1 MTESRY
7 ASLSR
12 DELAVLVPELLLIGH
27 MIDRSG
33 MAWCIQEFG
42 REGMLEIAIE
52 EWAGASPIYAR
63 RMQRALGFVGD
74 DVPTIFKGIQ
84 FDIGS
89 PPQFMDFRFTVHD
102 RWHGEFE
109 LASCGALLDVEPLG
123 EDYVFGMCHTIE
135 DPTFDATAVATNVQ
149 AQCRPVHRPPRTPA
163 DRSPHCCWT
172 VIIDESYPPAQ
183 PIPALA
189 VISQTRAAT
198 WELGDIDRSDEGLAD
213 YTGPLLSDVDFT
225 AFSHSALVR
234 LADEVCLQMHLLYL
248 SFALAVQTRAG
259 DKADLAA
266 SVGRRQLTGLAG
278 LAAMRIKNA
287 LRLPDDIGGALR
299 TFELH
304 PLLNPVGYV
313 QSGIAEGRLA
323 VRRSPAHDDGAWIAL
338 CSPESTNPLQAIATA
353 VNPHLR
359 VAVEGS
365 ETDWTLQLSES
376 DTAATELPEVMVTK
390 VSGGANFVFR
400 NRKSL
405 PLTVV

>member
-42 REGMLEIAIE
+42 REEMLQIAIE
-52 EWAGASPIYAR
+52 EWAGSSPVYTQ
-63 RMQRALGFVGD
+63 RMQRALGYVGD
-74 DVPTIFKGIQ
+74 DVPTIFKGLQ

-102 RWHGEFE
+102 RWNGEFE
-109 LASCGALLDVEPLG
+109 LASCGALLDVEPMG

-135 DPTFDATAVATNVQ
+135 DPTFDATAVATNVK

-163 DRSPHCCWT
+163 DRQPHCCWT
-172 VIIDESYPPAQ
+172 VIIDESYPDAQ

-189 VISQTRAAT
+189 VISETNAAT
-198 WELGDIDRSDEGLAD
+198 WQLGEIDPADEGLSD

-234 LADEVCLQMHLLYL
+234 MADEVCLQMHLLYL
-248 SFALAVQTRAG
+248 SFALAVRAR
-259 DKADLAA
+259 ADTDELAV

-278 LAAMRIKNA
+278 LGAMRIKNA
-287 LRLPDDIGGALR
+287 MRLSDDIAGALR

-304 PLLNPVGYV
+304 PLLNPAGYV
-313 QSGIAEGRLA
+313 RAEIAEDRIA
-323 VRRSPAHDDGAWIAL
+323 VHRSAAHDDGAWISL
-338 CSPESTNPLQAIATA
+338 CSPAAVNPLQAIATA
-353 VNPHLR
+353 VNPLLR
-359 VAVEGS
+359 VSVEGS
-365 ETDWTLQLSES
+365 DDEWTAQLTQTDTE
-376 DTAATELPEVMVTK
+376 AKELPEVMVTK
-390 VSGGANFVFR
+390 VSGGATFQFR
-400 NRKSL
+400 TRKSL

>member
-42 REGMLEIAIE
+42 REEMLQIAIE
-52 EWAGASPIYAR
+52 EWAGSSPVYTQ
-63 RMQRALGFVGD
+63 RMQRALGYVGD
-74 DVPTIFKGIQ
+74 DVPTIFKGLQ

-102 RWHGEFE
+102 RWNGEFE
-109 LASCGALLDVEPLG
+109 LASCGALLDVEPMG

-135 DPTFDATAVATNVQ
+135 DPTFDATAVATNVK

-163 DRSPHCCWT
+163 DRQPHCCWT
-172 VIIDESYPPAQ
+172 VIIDESYPDAQ

-189 VISQTRAAT
+189 VISETNAAT
-198 WELGDIDRSDEGLAD
+198 WQLGEIDPADEGLSD

-234 LADEVCLQMHLLYL
+234 MADEVCLQMHLLYL
-248 SFALAVQTRAG
+248 SFALAVRAR
-259 DKADLAA
+259 ADTDELAV

-278 LAAMRIKNA
+278 LGAMRIKNA
-287 LRLPDDIGGALR
+287 MRLSDDIAGALR

-304 PLLNPVGYV
+304 PLLNPAGYV
-313 QSGIAEGRLA
+313 RAEIAEDRIA
-323 VRRSPAHDDGAWIAL
+323 VHRSAAHDDGAWISL
-338 CSPESTNPLQAIATA
+338 CSPAAVNPLQAIATA
-353 VNPHLR
+353 VNPLLR
-359 VAVEGS
+359 VSVEGS
-365 ETDWTLQLSES
+365 DDEWTAQLTETDTE
-376 DTAATELPEVMVTK
+376 AKELPEVMVTK
-390 VSGGANFVFR
+390 VSGGATFQFR
-400 NRKSL
+400 TRKSL

>member
-33 MAWCIQEFG
+33 MAWCISEFG
-42 REGMLEIAIE
+42 REEMLQIAIE
-52 EWAGASPIYAR
+52 EWAGSSPVYTR
-63 RMQRALGFVGD
+63 RMQRALGYVGD
-74 DVPTIFKGIQ
+74 DVPTIFKGLQ

-102 RWHGEFE
+102 RWNGEFE
-109 LASCGALLDVEPLG
+109 LASCGALLDVEPMG

-135 DPTFDATAVATNVQ
+135 DPTFDATAVATNVK

-163 DRSPHCCWT
+163 DRQPHCCWT
-172 VIIDESYPPAQ
+172 VIIDQSYPDAQ

-189 VISQTRAAT
+189 VISETNAAT
-198 WELGDIDRSDEGLAD
+198 WELGDIDPADEGLSD

-248 SFALAVQTRAG
+248 SFALAVRAR
-259 DKADLAA
+259 ADTDELAA

-287 LRLPDDIGGALR
+287 MRLSDDVDGALR

-304 PLLNPVGYV
+304 PLLNPAGYLRAEVG
-313 QSGIAEGRLA
+313 EGRI
-323 VRRSPAHDDGAWIAL
+323 VVHHSPAHDDGAWIAL
-338 CSPESTNPLQAIATA
+338 CSPAEVNPLQAIATA
-353 VNPHLR
+353 VNPRLR
-359 VAVEGS
+359 VSVEGADDEWTALLT
-365 ETDWTLQLSES
+365 ETDTE
-376 DTAATELPEVMVTK
+376 AKELPEVSVTK
-390 VSGGANFVFR
+390 VSGGATFQFR
-400 NRKSL
+400 PRRSL